1 MKRLLSK
8 AAACVTAVSLA
19 AGMAVTASAE
29 DKYMKLIKADFP
41 SCIEGATNFCTFG
54 DGFFGYHKYDYP
66 EIPFTSTDGI
76 VRIGEDELNEWRES
90 GEFTYKK
97 VDCDLDLAD
106 DDTGPYGSWRTGDYG
121 EYICLFQA
129 DPATGKATKLYSLKF
144 DEENNN
150 LSLAYSVGQKQPNVN
165 YDGIEGFH
173 DWANTLTNGCAVAMD
188 EKSDDTKATWTI
200 TIYTPN
206 GEKHESNF
214 SYIGDISNAP
224 CNIYVDD
231 TEGCEFIAYMVFPT
245 ADHGTEKWDEY
256 STYDISLYGFRAD
269 GSYETLYSVEDMAS
283 LSIYA
288 AQNCCIFRYS
298 WGPKPGNLHSYYDG
312 KIYEWEFSKDMDT
325 IYDGSLV
332 VEDETAEN
340 GRLIY
345 WFAGL
350 NSKPYSKKTIAHFKN
365 DDKSAYVLIDITTG
379 KILSDVYLSMSTYD
393 GKKYLVK
400 TMDGKW
406 GYMNSKG
413 KLLKT
418 YDDAGNFEGDYA
430 PVVKDGKGFLID
442 RDLKRVSEKIDADGC
457 TTMSDGLYRF
467 TQGDSYVAVTYI
479 KESAENT
486 KPEETKPEEPE
497 PEESQ
502 PEEPKPEE
510 SQPEEIKIDEPK
522 PEKVDPD
529 TSSDTNSGAGGTSA
543 ELPDKANPETG
554 AAGVTALF
562 AVIAVGAS
570 AAVMFRRKK

>member
-41 SCIEGATNFCTFG
+41 GSVENSTDYWYLG
-54 DGFFGYHKYDYP
+54 DGYFGYNNYDNP
-66 EIPFTSTDGI
+66 KIAEKGMDGI
-76 VRIGEDELNEWRES
+76 IHIGEDELNEWRES
-90 GEFTYKK
+90 GNFTYEK
-97 VDCDLDLAD
+97 VDCDFDF
-106 DDTGPYGSWRTGDYG
+106 TGDEKAVYG
-121 EYICLFQA
+121 TWTARDGWEYICLIDESPLNA
-129 DPATGKATKLYSLKF
+129 CWNISILDF
-144 DEENNN
+144 DEEKNK
-150 LSLAYSVGQKQPNVN
+150 LSPAYSVNRQTPEYPYPTEGVHEWAYALNNGYSVARD
-165 YDGIEGFH
+165 YVTDG
-173 DWANTLTNGCAVAMD
+173 
-188 EKSDDTKATWTI
+188 TKTTCTI
-200 TIYTPN
+200 TIYSPD
-206 GEKHESNF
+206 GEKHESSFDFN
-214 SYIGDISNAP
+214 GDGSNAP
-224 CNIYVDD
+224 CSICIDN
-231 TEGCEFIAYMVFPT
+231 TEGSEFIAYLAFPT

-298 WGPKPGNLHSYYDG
+298 WGPKVGNLHSYYDG

-350 NSKPYSKKTIAHFKN
+350 NSKPYGKKTIAHFMN

-379 KILSDVYLSMSTYD
+379 KILSDVYLYMGTYD

-418 YDDAGNFEGDYA
+418 YDDAGDFIGDYA

-442 RDLKRVSEKIDADGC
+442 RDLNRVSEKIDADGC

-497 PEESQ
+497 PEESK

-529 TSSDTNSGAGGTSA
+529 NSSEAGGTSA
-543 ELPDKANPETG
+543 ELPDKANPDTG